1 MTNPRK
7 LFILRQNIPHIGKVI
22 GDVIEILPANQTG
35 GSRVDV
41 EGGIWTIVTVTDLSQ
56 NIEDALMAGFLR
68 LRNPSKNDPIFTA
81 LLPKGDGKAGHL
93 TTTEEVLMDYIEV
106 VEDA

>member
-1 MTNPRK
+1 MTQPKK
-7 LFILRQNIPHIGKVI
+7 LFILRKDIPHIGKVI
-22 GDVIEILPANQTG
+22 GDVIEILPAQQTG

-68 LRNPSKNDPIFTA
+68 LRNPSKDDPMFQA

-93 TTTEEVLMDYIEV
+93 TTTEEILMEYIEV
-106 VEDA
+106 VDA